1 MTPFVSAL
9 LIKLTLILSLG
20 LVVAATLR
28 SLSPSF
34 RHLVLYAALA
44 SSAALPFVMGV
55 SPEWNVPL
63 LPPSISAV
71 VNSANEH
78 KQGPTAVFDNANPV
92 VNSRASEV
100 GATAR
105 PSNAASTAKVIDAGT
120 GQSPSASRS
129 VLATIGL
136 LPLIWALGFVAV
148 IAWLGIGR
156 IGLGRIARSA
166 WPLDGPDWSGI
177 LDEEREYAGVSKR
190 VLLCSSSVVST
201 PLTWGFRAPVV
212 LLPEDALDW
221 PEAHRRIVLRHELA
235 HVARGDSLTQLIAG
249 FVCAIYWFHPLAG
262 ITERRL
268 RAECERACDDNVVSL
283 GTPAAEYAAHLLEVA
298 RSARAFGAPGFLS
311 VAMARPSQL
320 EGRLLA
326 VLNESRRR
334 VSLSRGARPAAALLS
349 AIVLIPLAAFRPV
362 SKVNESAK
370 DGVDGAAPNAA
381 AAPSTSIPSTA
392 LTSIPHTIPSAALT
406 SLASLALTSH
416 PSAALTSLPSSALTF
431 IPKVEARST
440 ASKSATSSWSAVFTT
455 EGTSSEGAKVE
466 NATPAD
472 TTFQLSV
479 PARAA
484 GTLELD
490 LKTGGNVIIT
500 GWDRTEVSV
509 GVSLAGR
516 DWRVTRVKLEPSPGG
531 ATLESDFTVRG
542 NSQSTSHTFRINV
555 PRNYNVRISSSGG
568 SVSITGVDGT
578 FTGSTGG
585 GEINIQKAGGEVD
598 IRTGGG
604 DVRVSESRLNGYV
617 KTGGGLVRIEGNSGD
632 LLGKSGSGP
641 VIYTKSGK
649 SASIKRE
656 NGFTVVGTNDSSVS
670 VSVSA
675 EGSSVSVG
683 RGSRNS
689 SSSSS
694 GSGKGSGPRTTITG
708 KAGGVTTTTNYIDDG
723 AGFSSSFGT
732 GGIRMNSAG
741 GAISLRA
748 APDGARVTTGGG
760 AIRIGP
766 SAGEVYAQTGGGNI
780 DIGPLT
786 GSVEARTGA
795 GEITIELRGAGE
807 HTADVSSGLG
817 RVTLVLP
824 RDLNAILELETAYT
838 ENFGHK
844 TRIDSDFP
852 LQTTE
857 TADWD
862 RREGTPR
869 RYVRARQ
876 TVGRGGGVI
885 RVRTVNGD
893 IVIKRT

>member
-9 LIKLTLILSLG
+9 LIKMSLILSLG
-20 LVVAATLR
+20 VVVTAALR

-34 RHLVLYAALA
+34 RHLVLYATLA
-44 SSAALPFVMGV
+44 SSAALPFVMWM
-55 SPEWNVPL
+55 SPQWNVPM
-63 LPPSISAV
+63 LPSALSAV
-71 VNSANEH
+71 FASAGDQESTAGIRQSSPLASSRGPEGVTNASPSNSAL
-78 KQGPTAVFDNANPV
+78 A
-92 VNSRASEV
+92 
-100 GATAR
+100 
-105 PSNAASTAKVIDAGT
+105 AKVIDAGAA
-120 GQSPSASRS
+120 QSPSASPG

-136 LPLIWALGFVAV
+136 LPLIWALGFMAV
-148 IAWLGIGR
+148 IAWLAIGR
-156 IGLGRIARSA
+156 IGLRRIARGA
-166 WPLDGPDWSGI
+166 WPLDSPDWSAM
-177 LDEEREYAGVSKR
+177 LNEEREYAGVAKR

-201 PLTWGFRAPVV
+201 PLTWGSRTPVV

-235 HVARGDSLTQLIAG
+235 HVARGDSLTQLVAG
-249 FVCAIYWFHPLAG
+249 FVCALYWFHPLVW

-268 RAECERACDDNVVSL
+268 RAECERACDDEVVSL

-298 RSARAFGAPGFLS
+298 RSARAFGAAGFLS

-362 SKVNESAK
+362 SKLNEPVK
-370 DGVDGAAPNAA
+370 QGVDGAAPNAA
-381 AAPSTSIPSTA
+381 AAPSTSIPSTEP
-392 LTSIPHTIPSAALT
+392 TSTVSKPS
-406 SLASLALTSH
+406 
-416 PSAALTSLPSSALTF
+416 
-431 IPKVEARST
+431 
-440 ASKSATSSWSAVFTT
+440 TSSWSAVFTT
-455 EGTSSEGAKVE
+455 EGSSSEGAKVE
-466 NATPAD
+466 NATAAD

-500 GWDRTEVSV
+500 GWDRPEVSV
-509 GVSLAGR
+509 GASLAGR
-516 DWRVTRVKLEPSPGG
+516 DWRVTRVKLEPSSGG

-578 FTGSTGG
+578 FTGKTGG
-585 GEINIQKAGGEVD
+585 GEINIQKASGEVH

-604 DVRVSESRLNGYV
+604 DVHVSQSRLNGSV
-617 KTGGGLVRIEGNSGD
+617 RTGGGIVRIEGNTGD
-632 LLGKSGSGP
+632 LSGNSGSGP
-641 VIYTKSGK
+641 VIYTGSGK
-649 SASIKRE
+649 SVSISRK
-656 NGFTVVGTNDSSVS
+656 NGFTYVGTSDSSVS
-670 VSVSA
+670 VSGK
-675 EGSSVSVG
+675 GSSVSVG
-683 RGSRNS
+683 SGSG

-694 GSGKGSGPRTTITG
+694 GKGSDARTTITSKG
-708 KAGGVTTTTNYIDDG
+708 GGVTTTTNYIDDG
-723 AGFSSSFGT
+723 AGNSSSFGAS
-732 GGIRMNSAG
+732 GIRMNSAG

-766 SAGEVYAQTGGGNI
+766 SGGEVYAQTGGGNI

-817 RVTLVLP
+817 RVTLILP

-838 ENFGHK
+838 DNFGHK

-852 LQTTE
+852 LLTTE

-862 RREGTPR
+862 SREGTPR

-893 IVIKRT
+893 IVIKRS